1 MPATGVTLA
10 GSAGSLNESL
20 NTIISEF
27 KILRDDTGVVRSSAT
42 QMTLKPHEGATKN
55 VLNYNRVVAYG
66 VSDGLDIAQAQ
77 QLTDSLTS
85 FTPSEVAVQVV
96 LGGRTM
102 RRVADPNLL
111 SQTGRILNNAYNLK
125 EDQDGITQLAS
136 FTGSATLGAAGT
148 VLSPGLIAAG
158 AARLAVGDNRANP
171 EPAPAPWYAIVHP
184 YAALP
189 LWGRMVPLATTPA
202 GGTAY
207 GVNTGAHVGTSV
219 TLGINDHARLL
230 KEGIGGIG
238 TLAGVLV
245 KQDANFSVDTN
256 DDFTGAIFSKEGL
269 IYVSEEEPRMDN
281 DTSDK
286 SMRGAV
292 EVNVWGSYVFGN
304 YRPANYGIPLTVD
317 ASTPTS

>member
-1 MPATGVTLA
+1 MGYAFA
-10 GSAGSLNESL
+10 C
-20 NTIISEF
+20 
-27 KILRDDTGVVRSSAT
+27 D
-42 QMTLKPHEGATKN
+42 
-55 VLNYNRVVAYG
+55 VAYG

-136 FTGSATLGAAGT
+136 FTGSATLGSAGT
-148 VLSPGLIAAG
+148 VLSPGLVAAG
-158 AARLAVGDNRANP
+158 GARLAVGDNRATP
-171 EPAPAPWYAIVHP
+171 EPAPAPWFGIIHP

-189 LWGRMVPLATTPA
+189 LWGRMIPISTLGA
-202 GGTAY
+202 GSALY
-207 GVNTGAHVGTSV
+207 GVNTGAHVGATVNNASNNPA
-219 TLGINDHARLL
+219 TAALL
-230 KEGIGGIG
+230 REGIGGIG
-238 TLAGVLV
+238 TLSGILL
-245 KQDANFSVDTN
+245 KQDANFAVDTN
-256 DDFTGAIFSKEGL
+256 DDFTGAFFSKEGL

-304 YRPANYGIPLTVD
+304 YRPANYGIPVTVD